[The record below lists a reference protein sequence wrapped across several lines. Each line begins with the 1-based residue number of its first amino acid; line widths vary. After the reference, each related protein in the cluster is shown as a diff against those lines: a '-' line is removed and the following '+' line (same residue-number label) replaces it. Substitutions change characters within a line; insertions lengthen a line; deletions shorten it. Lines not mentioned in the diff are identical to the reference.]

1 MAKNGK
7 NVEDTV
13 NFSNIFDFID
23 ESINEKYKKRPEPVV
38 STTETRGLGAKLDGK
53 PDEWMSSWKK
63 SRKRVNTSPFSF
75 HADELIPMVKGLANG
90 ADNLEQPFRDGKT
103 GQLFGGTGL
112 NRKGPQFGLPLDSRL
127 RGLLGNVKRG
137 DDIID
142 CYVRGLET
150 TSRRKT
156 YAAQQ
161 PPARTYGLT
170 GRTRDLMDVEKEGER
185 AEMFKQTQMDFM
197 NEFAKKDKTI
207 EKQSEYIKNVNEDRD
222 KKQKIIDEYKKAE
235 ANERQRTGGGGRQ
248 YTGTDTGVS

>member
-1 MAKNGK
+1 MAKGNGK
-7 NVEDTV
+7 RNVEDTV
-13 NFSNIFDFID
+13 NFSNIFDFVD
-23 ESINEKYKKRPEPVV
+23 ESINEKYTKRPEPVV
-38 STTETRGLGAKLDGK
+38 STTETRGLGAKLDEQ
-53 PDEWMSSWKK
+53 PEDWMSSWKK

-75 HADELIPMVKGLANG
+75 HADELIPMVKGLANS

-103 GQLFGGTGL
+103 GKLFGGTGL
-112 NRKGPQFGLPLDSRL
+112 NRKGPQFGLPLNSRL

-170 GRTRDLMDVEKEGER
+170 GRTRDLMDVEKEKER
-185 AEMFKQTQMDFM
+185 AEMQNILMTEAINEVRTVTKQRDAA
-197 NEFAKKDKTI
+197 NKDREELQTLLDNMIK
-207 EKQSEYIKNVNEDRD
+207 EKQ
-222 KKQKIIDEYKKAE
+222 
-235 ANERQRTGGGGRQ
+235 RTQGGGQ
-248 YTGTDTGVS
+248 N